1 VSRSWFIRSVPRYPA
16 RFLPTAAKEAHLGR
30 RVPVRPAR
38 FVVGLEEHEEPWPAE
53 VVGQLQ
59 GAPQRAA
66 IYLGRVEEVGP
77 KGELTVTV
85 WETPS
90 GREAVTTL
98 SAGDAVILPELTT
111 EQRPEIGD
119 LLRIW
124 TWIELDERGNQT
136 PRVVYRVV
144 PDEPDQA
151 DLARLDQ
158 VISAL
163 KEGVR

>member
-1 VSRSWFIRSVPRYPA
+1 
-16 RFLPTAAKEAHLGR
+16 
-30 RVPVRPAR
+30 
-38 FVVGLEEHEEPWPAE
+38 
-53 VVGQLQ
+53 
-59 GAPQRAA
+59 
-66 IYLGRVEEVGP
+66 
-77 KGELTVTV
+77 
-85 WETPS
+85 
-90 GREAVTTL
+90 VTTL